1 MVGWNTL
8 PTIPVPFCWHQ
19 RGKGDRRWAW
29 WSLRDLRNG
38 TQSLTV
44 VVLVVVRKSV
54 RCVKE
59 FEGLI
64 VEQTCV
70 GSSAKKSR
78 KSVKIK
84 KCSVFSSSDNFLLP
98 VPSTDQKQQSQKNG
112 DLTLIRI
119 SKSPRFSVINLNSLE
134 KESRNAEIQQSIAVS
149 VSGVSLSDDVSR
161 YRRNSSICQDT
172 SLSWIGAGFNRIYPY
187 FKSSVLS
194 IIVFCSPSI
203 SIWEW

>member
-1 MVGWNTL
+1 M
-8 PTIPVPFCWHQ
+8 I
-19 RGKGDRRWAW
+19 
-29 WSLRDLRNG
+29 
-38 TQSLTV
+38 
-44 VVLVVVRKSV
+44 VRKSV

-59 FEGLI
+59 FESLI
-64 VEQTCV
+64 VEQICV

-172 SLSWIGAGFNRIYPY
+172 SLS
-187 FKSSVLS
+187 
-194 IIVFCSPSI
+194 
-203 SIWEW
+203 